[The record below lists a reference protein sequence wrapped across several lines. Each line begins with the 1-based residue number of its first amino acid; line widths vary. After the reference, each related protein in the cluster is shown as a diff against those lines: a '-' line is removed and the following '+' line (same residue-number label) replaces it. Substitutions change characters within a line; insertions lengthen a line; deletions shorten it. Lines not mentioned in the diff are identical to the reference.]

1 MKKSFLFAATSLL
14 ILASC
19 SKSTDFPDA
28 PQKTSATQEEINAN
42 VQKIFGVTFDPN
54 HDWCTTASGQVTITG
69 IPTGTTKVQ
78 LYALIT
84 TEAKDDEDQNTIV
97 TSLLKL
103 NEDTEISGSQAT
115 LVYDAPSMNNG
126 IFAAIEC
133 DGKRFMKLVN
143 NGNANFA
150 NAQQAAARRAPS
162 EINFESMTLTDEV
175 ESFASQRG
183 WLPDQKLYGMSDEA
197 YQNLKTTAE
206 GYSNDFTQ
214 LFRNIVFSYLKNG
227 KKHNNLP
234 LIKESEYYNDKVYPV
249 TTGTSN
255 IVVSPVY
262 KCDGNTK
269 YGNEVW
275 NSDLYY
281 YYFKEADLNNYVA
294 GGGTAA
300 DFLNALPK
308 FKAIPFNGSC
318 KDWFY

>member
-19 SKSTDFPDA
+19 SKSTDFADA

-133 DGKRFMKLVN
+133 DGKRFMK
-143 NGNANFA
+143 
-150 NAQQAAARRAPS
+150 
-162 EINFESMTLTDEV
+162 
-175 ESFASQRG
+175 
-183 WLPDQKLYGMSDEA
+183 
-197 YQNLKTTAE
+197 
-206 GYSNDFTQ
+206 
-214 LFRNIVFSYLKNG
+214 
-227 KKHNNLP
+227 
-234 LIKESEYYNDKVYPV
+234 
-249 TTGTSN
+249 
-255 IVVSPVY
+255 
-262 KCDGNTK
+262 
-269 YGNEVW
+269 
-275 NSDLYY
+275 
-281 YYFKEADLNNYVA
+281 
-294 GGGTAA
+294 
-300 DFLNALPK
+300 
-308 FKAIPFNGSC
+308 
-318 KDWFY
+318 